1 MTNQLVIKILLI
13 AGFAIVGLILV
24 LPRQGTRPL
33 AIRRLTTLLL
43 IVVAVLAVINPEWLS
58 QLAALVGVG
67 RGTDLVLYVLVV
79 LFFGH
84 TVTEKMRSTALSR
97 QVTELARAV
106 AISQAP
112 DPATA
117 VPVAGNEARP
127 DSSGRTV

>member
-24 LPRQGTRPL
+24 LPRQGTRDL
-33 AIRRLTTLLL
+33 AIRRLATLLL
-43 IVVAVLAVINPEWLS
+43 IVVAVFAVIFPEWLS
-58 QLAALVGVG
+58 RLAALVGVG

-84 TVTEKMRSTALSR
+84 SVTEKMRSTALSR
-97 QVTELARAV
+97 QLTELARSV
-106 AISQAP
+106 AISPAP

-117 VPVAGNEARP
+117 VPVAGDEPRP
-127 DSSGRTV
+127 DSSGAQG